1 VRPEAAALRGEV
13 YCPPAPGEP
22 IRLLI
27 FGGSQGARALSEL
40 VPQALARLP
49 KDLRARLDIT
59 QQARAADVEMV
70 ESAYRAGGLK
80 AHVAKFFT
88 DLPRRMAAAH
98 LVIARSGASTLS
110 ELTVI
115 GRPSILIP
123 FPFAMDDHQ
132 AANADVL
139 DKRVLPGGPPGR
151 VGRRRTLASIGGILA
166 NPQQL
171 SERAA
176 AAKAL
181 GHVDAAERLADL
193 AEHLAEGRSH

>member
-1 VRPEAAALRGEV
+1 
-13 YCPPAPGEP
+13 
-22 IRLLI
+22 
-27 FGGSQGARALSEL
+27 

-49 KDLRARLDIT
+49 QDLRNRLDIT
-59 QQARAADVEMV
+59 QQARADDLAMV
-70 ESAYRAGGLK
+70 ESAYRVAGLK

-132 AANADVL
+132 AANAAVL
-139 DKRVLPGGPPGR
+139 DKAGAAWVIRQDALDADGLSHL
-151 VGRRRTLASIGGILA
+151 LAEILT
-166 NPQQL
+166 NPQHL
-171 SERAA
+171 SDRAA

-193 AEHLAEGRSH
+193 AEHLAEGRSS

>member
-1 VRPEAAALRGEV
+1 M
-13 YCPPAPGEP
+13 
-22 IRLLI
+22 LI

-49 KDLRARLDIT
+49 EDLRARLDIT
-59 QQARAADVEMV
+59 QQARADDLEMV
-70 ESAYRAGGLK
+70 ESAYRAAGLK

-88 DLPRRMAAAH
+88 DLPRRMGEAH

-123 FPFAMDDHQ
+123 YPFAMDDHQ
-132 AANADVL
+132 AANAAVL
-139 DKRVLPGGPPGR
+139 DKAGAAWVVRQDALDADG
-151 VGRRRTLASIGGILA
+151 LAHLLAEILA
-166 NPQQL
+166 HPQHL
-171 SERAA
+171 SDRAA

-181 GHVDAAERLADL
+181 GHADAAERLADL
-193 AEHLAEGRSH
+193 AEHLAEGRSS